1 MEHPALLSCE
11 VYMSNTIDQ
20 RGKYPEPQSVPISEL
35 EGQLASL
42 DALERFAKTFE
53 ASARRWELVVYPSL
67 FAFVILA
74 AYGFFLVFSLANDVA
89 VLARSV
95 DTQMGE
101 NMASMSSNIK
111 NLALNIDHMAENI
124 NTMAL
129 NLGTM
134 TKDVHTLSTEV
145 GSIAAD
151 TKQMK
156 PINDQITSLGQSVHL
171 IAIAV
176 PHMQRDMSIM
186 NQSIS
191 RPLSFMN
198 NFMPW

>member
-1 MEHPALLSCE
+1 MP
-11 VYMSNTIDQ
+11 NNIDP
-20 RGKYPEPQSVPISEL
+20 RGKYLGSKPAPVSPLSDV

-42 DALERFAKTFE
+42 DALDRFAKTFE
-53 ASARRWELVVYPSL
+53 ASARRWELVVYPAL

-74 AYGFFLVFSLANDVA
+74 AYGFFLIYSLANDVA
-89 VLARSV
+89 ILARSV

-101 NMASMSSNIK
+101 NMASMASNIK
-111 NLALNIDHMAENI
+111 NLALNVEHMSDNLSSMSA
-124 NTMAL
+124 

-134 TKDVHTLSTEV
+134 TKDVHAIALDV
-145 GSIAAD
+145 GSISLD

-156 PINDQITSLGQSVHL
+156 PVTDQITSIGQSVHL
-171 IAIAV
+171 MAIAI
-176 PHMQRDMSIM
+176 PSMQRDMSVM

-198 NFMPW
+198 NFSPW

>member
-1 MEHPALLSCE
+1 MPTINQSHGEFQVEPNHPPAVLVEAS
-11 VYMSNTIDQ
+11 T
-20 RGKYPEPQSVPISEL
+20 
-35 EGQLASL
+35 SL
-42 DALERFAKTFE
+42 DALERFARTFE

-74 AYGFFLVFSLANDVA
+74 AYGFFLIYSLASDVA

-111 NLALNIDHMAENI
+111 NLSLNIDRMAVNLNAMSKNMDTMTGDLHVMVAQMGNIAQDTHHMAPMSEQ
-124 NTMAL
+124 
-129 NLGTM
+129 M
-134 TKDVHTLSTEV
+134 T
-145 GSIAAD
+145 G
-151 TKQMK
+151 MR
-156 PINDQITSLGQSVHL
+156 QSVHQM
-171 IAIAV
+171 ANTM
-176 PHMQRDMSIM
+176 PYMQRDMSVM

-198 NFMPW
+198 SFMPW

>member
-1 MEHPALLSCE
+1 MVHDPMPTSIE
-11 VYMSNTIDQ
+11 Q
-20 RGKYPEPQSVPISEL
+20 RGKYSEL
-35 EGQLASL
+35 SPAKLSESEAQLVSL
-42 DALERFAKTFE
+42 DALDRFAKTFE

-74 AYGFFLVFSLANDVA
+74 AYGFFLIYSLANDVA

-111 NLALNIDHMAENI
+111 NLAMNIEHMSVNLNSMSEN
-124 NTMAL
+124 L
-129 NLGTM
+129 RTM
-134 TKDVHTLSTEV
+134 TGDVHNLAMQV
-145 GSIAAD
+145 GSIAND
-151 TKQMK
+151 TRQMK
-156 PINDQITSLGQSVHL
+156 PIADQISGIGRSVNAL
-171 IAIAV
+171 AVAV
-176 PHMQRDMSIM
+176 PHMQRDMSMM

-198 NFMPW
+198 GFAPW

>member
-1 MEHPALLSCE
+1 MP
-11 VYMSNTIDQ
+11 NTIDQ
-20 RGKYPEPQSVPISEL
+20 RGKYPDPQLAAPMSET
-35 EGQLASL
+35 EGQMASL

-74 AYGFFLVFSLANDVA
+74 AYGFFLVYSLANDVA

-101 NMASMSSNIK
+101 NMSSMSSNIK
-111 NLALNIDHMAENI
+111 NLALNIEHMSGNLNTMAEN
-124 NTMAL
+124 L
-129 NLGTM
+129 NAM
-134 TKDVHTLSTEV
+134 TRDVHAMSVEV
-145 GSIAAD
+145 GNIAGD

-156 PINDQITSLGQSVHL
+156 PVTEQITNISQSVRQ
-171 IAIAV
+171 IAVAV

>member
-1 MEHPALLSCE
+1 MPSNIEQRKYAENPHLAPPLSE
-11 VYMSNTIDQ
+11 ID
-20 RGKYPEPQSVPISEL
+20 
-35 EGQLASL
+35 GQLSSI

-53 ASARRWELVVYPSL
+53 ASARRWELVVYPSV

-74 AYGFFLVFSLANDVA
+74 AYGFFLIFSLANDVA

-111 NLALNIDHMAENI
+111 NMAMNIDHLSENI
-124 NTMAL
+124 NTMSD
-129 NLGTM
+129 NLANMTQNLAMM
-134 TKDVHTLSTEV
+134 TKDVHALTIEV
-145 GSIAAD
+145 SSIATD

-156 PINDQITSLGQSVHL
+156 PLNEQITNLVKSVNL
-171 IAIAV
+171 ISVAI
-176 PHMQRDMSIM
+176 PHMQRDMSVM

-191 RPLSFMN
+191 RPMSFMN

>member
-1 MEHPALLSCE
+1 MP
-11 VYMSNTIDQ
+11 NTIQQ
-20 RGKYPEPQSVPISEL
+20 RGKYSEHQPAPPMSEA

-42 DALERFAKTFE
+42 EALDRFAKTFE

-74 AYGFFLVFSLANDVA
+74 AYGFFLVYSLANDVA
-89 VLARSV
+89 VLAHSV

-101 NMASMSSNIK
+101 NMSSMSSNIK
-111 NLALNIDHMAENI
+111 NLALNIEHMSGNLSSMAEN
-124 NTMAL
+124 L
-129 NLGTM
+129 NVM
-134 TKDVHTLSTEV
+134 TKDVHVMSMEV
-145 GSIAAD
+145 GNLAGD

-156 PINDQITSLGQSVHL
+156 PITEQITSISQSVHL
-171 IAIAV
+171 IAVAV

>member
-1 MEHPALLSCE
+1 MP
-11 VYMSNTIDQ
+11 NTIEQ
-20 RGKYPEPQSVPISEL
+20 RAKYSEKTTLTPSVAEID
-35 EGQLASL
+35 GQLNSL

-53 ASARRWELVVYPSL
+53 ASARRWELVVYPSV

-74 AYGFFLVFSLANDVA
+74 AYGFFLIFSLANDVA

-111 NLALNIDHMAENI
+111 NMAMNIDHLSENV
-124 NTMAL
+124 NTMSQ
-129 NLGTM
+129 NLDNMAQNLATM
-134 TKDVHTLSTEV
+134 TKDVHTMSIEV
-145 GSIAAD
+145 GSIAID

-156 PINDQITSLGQSVHL
+156 PLNEQITNLGQSVNL
-171 IAIAV
+171 IAVAI
-176 PHMQRDMSIM
+176 PRMQRDMSVM